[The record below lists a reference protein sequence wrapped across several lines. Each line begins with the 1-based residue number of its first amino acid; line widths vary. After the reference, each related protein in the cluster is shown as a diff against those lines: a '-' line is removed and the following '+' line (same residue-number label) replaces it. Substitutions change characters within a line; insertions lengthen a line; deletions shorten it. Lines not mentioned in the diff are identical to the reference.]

1 MTETNIKETE
11 AKAYEIG
18 YLLISSIPGEK
29 VAEVVTSLKD
39 VLSKKGASFIGE
51 GAPELQPLAYTMVKK
66 IGSQNHRFDE
76 GYFGWFKFLLQ
87 AGDIESVKKTFD
99 MHPDML
105 RMLLITTVKEE
116 TFLGKKA
123 PVAALAKAEEIT
135 AVEVPVVAAEAA
147 PASIEEMDKSIDEM
161 VKGA

>member
-1 MTETNIKETE
+1 MSETNIKETE
-11 AKAYEIG
+11 PKAYEIG
-18 YLLISSIPGEK
+18 YLLVSSIPGEK
-29 VAEVVTSLKD
+29 VTEVVASLRE
-39 VLSKKGASFIGE
+39 VLSKKGASFIAE

-87 AGDIESVKKTFD
+87 AGEIESVKKTFD

-105 RMLLITTVKEE
+105 RMLLITTVKEN

-123 PVAALAKAEEIT
+123 PVAALTKAEEI
-135 AVEVPVVAAEAA
+135 AVPEVAAALSEAPA
-147 PASIEEMDKSIDEM
+147 ASIEEMDKSIDEM

>member
-105 RMLLITTVKEE
+105 RMLLITTVKED

-123 PVAALAKAEEIT
+123 PVAVLTKAEEI
-135 AVEVPVVAAEAA
+135 AIDVPVVAEAA